1 MPPFVPIT
9 TQVNCPVMD
18 LLCPLISTIS
28 YVDFMLGNI
37 GFIKW
42 TTRHINTHLQYL
54 LDEDQPALMLV
65 PVYSHLGLHP
75 PDETNAAQI
84 KGGRA
89 GNCTR
94 RKIGPPESNY
104 HHLAHLPWPQ
114 INWPEAQAWAPAAAG
129 GSYSLSVLPFHS
141 RSRWLCVYAE
151 DGDES
156 GRSVGAT
163 DGSSQWMTGRTDGM
177 RCDDGGQLKF
187 TLRICSTHPL
197 TRSACNN

>member
-1 MPPFVPIT
+1 MRT
-9 TQVNCPVMD
+9 SRH
-18 LLCPLISTIS
+18 LCWSLYIATSSAFIHQMKQ
-28 YVDFMLGNI
+28 ML
-37 GFIKW
+37 
-42 TTRHINTHLQYL
+42 
-54 LDEDQPALMLV
+54 P
-65 PVYSHLGLHP
+65 
-75 PDETNAAQI
+75 QI

-129 GSYSLSVLPFHS
+129 GSYSLSVPPSHS

-197 TRSACNN
+197 ARTACNN